1 MAKASKLPSGRWR
14 VNLYLGKKNGKEIR
28 KSITGRTKKEAEQ
41 NAALYVVENHLD
53 DSPMTI
59 GEAIEKYIMGISAS
73 ASPATLRTYRN
84 VQKYYVA
91 GIEPYMADSVK
102 SDDLQAW
109 INALSQKYSAKTVAI
124 AVKLVD
130 ASIKAVRPNFRMSA
144 KLPQDKA
151 DIVLIPTKDEVK
163 ELIGVAS
170 KRMRRAI
177 MLGAYCGMR
186 RGEISFIR
194 YHDIKNGCISI
205 HGDVVP
211 TPGGEWQFKE
221 TAKTDKSN
229 RTIRVPDFVLQEL
242 GEGEPEQRVVPLNP
256 NTISV
261 SFKSY
266 CKKFD
271 LPYHFHLLRH
281 FFASELIAQGIP
293 REYVQALGGWE
304 SGNILDKIYTH
315 ILQTSKNEYSKK
327 VADYFSEAY
336 KG

>member
-1 MAKASKLPSGRWR
+1 MTDEEQKIVFAENLRFYIDRTGKQQKEIAKDLRISTSTLNTWVKAKAIPNVAKIQVL
-14 VNLYLGKKNGKEIR
+14 
-28 KSITGRTKKEAEQ
+28 
-41 NAALYVVENHLD
+41 
-53 DSPMTI
+53 PMTI

-84 VQKYYVA
+84 VQKYYVS
-91 GIEPYMADSVK
+91 GIEPYMADTVK

-124 AVKLVD
+124 AVKVVA

-144 KLPQDKA
+144 KLPQGNA

-163 ELIGVAS
+163 KLIGIAS

-186 RGEISFIR
+186 RGEISFFR
-194 YHDIKNGCISI
+194 YRDIKDGCIII

-242 GEGEPEQRVVPLNP
+242 GQ
-256 NTISV
+256 
-261 SFKSY
+261 
-266 CKKFD
+266 
-271 LPYHFHLLRH
+271 
-281 FFASELIAQGIP
+281 
-293 REYVQALGGWE
+293 
-304 SGNILDKIYTH
+304 DKP
-315 ILQTSKNEYSKK
+315 
-327 VADYFSEAY
+327 D
-336 KG
+336 